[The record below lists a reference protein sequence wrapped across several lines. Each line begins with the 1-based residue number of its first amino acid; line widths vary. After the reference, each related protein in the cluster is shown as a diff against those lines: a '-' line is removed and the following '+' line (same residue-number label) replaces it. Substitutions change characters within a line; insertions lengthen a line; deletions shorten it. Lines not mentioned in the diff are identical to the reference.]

1 MTPERWKEIKQLLH
15 TALEREP
22 GQRAAYLQQACAG
35 DEGLRR
41 EVESLL
47 LHDEDAKS
55 LLETPVLK
63 VAARIFSEEQAPSLI
78 GRQVGCYQVISS
90 IGAGGMGEVYRAHDT
105 KLGRDVAIKVLP
117 SNFVHDPERLARFQR
132 EARMLASLNHPNIA
146 TIHGLEQSNSVHFL
160 VMEVVPGETLA
171 ERLRVGAVGIE
182 EALKIG
188 EQIAEA
194 LEAAHEK
201 GVIHRDLKPAN
212 VKVTPEGRVKVL
224 DFGLAKAFAG
234 DGGLD
239 LSNAPT
245 LTAMETEDG
254 RILGTPAYMSP
265 EQARGKPLDKRTDI
279 WAFGCVLYELVT
291 GRQAFRGDTLSDMI
305 AAVLEREPDW
315 GALPAATPEKF
326 RRLMR
331 RCLQKDPQRRL
342 RDLGDARIEI
352 EETLA
357 AFANAKNNAGRRS
370 RREVPARRARAQSA
384 PTDASEASE
393 RPRGGRAGLVIAAV
407 GLMLVLVTVG
417 WVYRFAARGETI
429 DSVAVLPFVNA
440 SGDQTT
446 EYLSDGITESLIN
459 SLSKLPNL
467 KIKSRDS
474 VFRYKGKET
483 DPAEVARQLGVRAIF
498 KGRLTQRGDTL
509 AISAELIDGR
519 NDDHLWGQQYNR
531 KLADIFALQDEIA
544 REITNTLRLR
554 LTAQDEKR
562 LAKRYTENV
571 EAYQD
576 YLKGRYLWDKKTE
589 EGFEKGIEY
598 FQQAI
603 AKDPTYALAYAGL
616 ADSYTG
622 LAGFGFVPPKE
633 GYPKAL
639 EAALKALEI
648 DDKLAEAH
656 ASLAFTKSNY
666 DWDWSGAEQEFKRAI
681 ELNPGASTAHHFYGL
696 ALAYM
701 GGRFEEA
708 IDESKRAVELD
719 PLSLIINADLG
730 HVFYEARKYDQ
741 AIEQERKTL
750 EMDPNFNPA
759 RHWLGLAY
767 LQKSMYKE
775 GIAEFEKDF
784 PSLGYA
790 YAVAGRRA
798 EAQQVLDKLNELSK
812 QKYVPAV
819 SMARIYVGL
828 GEKEKAFEWLEKAY
842 QDGSIGGGTGIAADP
857 IFDPLRSD
865 PRLKDLLRRMNLKP

>member
-1 MTPERWKEIKQLLH
+1 MAIPSGTKLGPYEVV
-15 TALEREP
+15 AL
-22 GQRAAYLQQACAG
+22 
-35 DEGLRR
+35 
-41 EVESLL
+41 
-47 LHDEDAKS
+47 
-55 LLETPVLK
+55 
-63 VAARIFSEEQAPSLI
+63 
-78 GRQVGCYQVISS
+78 
-90 IGAGGMGEVYRAHDT
+90 IGAGGMGEVYEARDT
-105 KLGRDVAIKVLP
+105 KLERNVAIKVLRDA
-117 SNFVHDPERLARFQR
+117 FAQDADRLSRFQR
-132 EARMLASLNHPNIA
+132 EAKMLAALNHPNIA
-146 TIHGLEQSNSVHFL
+146 TIYGLEQSSGTSYL
-160 VMEVVPGETLA
+160 VMELVLGETLA
-171 ERLRVGAVGIE
+171 ERVQRDRVVPVE
-182 EALKIG
+182 EALAIAK
-188 EQIAEA
+188 QIAEA
-194 LEAAHEK
+194 VEAAHEK
-201 GVIHRDLKPAN
+201 GIIHRDLKPPN
-212 VKVTPEGRVKVL
+212 VKLTPEGKVKVL
-224 DFGLAKAFAG
+224 DFGLAKAFAS

-245 LTAMETEDG
+245 LTAMGTEEG

-265 EQARGKPLDKRTDI
+265 EQARGKSVDKRTDV
-279 WAFGCVLYELVT
+279 WAFGCVLYILLT
-291 GRQAFRGDTLSDMI
+291 GRQAFTGDTLSDMI
-305 AAVLEREPDW
+305 VSILEREPDW
-315 GALPAATPEKF
+315 QALPASTPAKI
-326 RRLMR
+326 RDLLR

-352 EETLA
+352 EEALLPPATAEARTKRDTDSGRVAVRSMASVTSSNPWWRSRTALWIAVVALLVLLA
-357 AFANAKNNAGRRS
+357 A
-370 RREVPARRARAQSA
+370 
-384 PTDASEASE
+384 
-393 RPRGGRAGLVIAAV
+393 AGLI
-407 GLMLVLVTVG
+407 
-417 WVYRFAARGETI
+417 YRPAEHGETI
-429 DSVAVLPFVNA
+429 DSIAVLPFVNV
-440 SGDQTT
+440 SGDQNT

-459 SLSKLPNL
+459 NLSQLPNL

-474 VFRYKGKET
+474 VFHYKGKET
-483 DPAEVARQLGVRAIF
+483 DPEEVARQLGVRAIF

-509 AISAELIDGR
+509 AISAELIDAR

-576 YLKGRYLWDKKTE
+576 YLEGRYQWDKKTE
-589 EGFEKGIEY
+589 EGFKKGVEY

-616 ADSYTG
+616 ADCYTG
-622 LAGFGFVPPKE
+622 LAGFGFVPAKE

-639 EAALKALEI
+639 EEALKALEI

-656 ASLAFTKSNY
+656 ASLAFIKSNY

-681 ELNPGASTAHHFYGL
+681 ELNPGSATAHHFYGL

-730 HVFYEARKYDQ
+730 HVFYEARKYEL

-759 RHWLGLAY
+759 QHWLGLAY
-767 LQKSMYKE
+767 LQKSMDKE
-775 GIAEFEKDF
+775 GIAEFEKEF
-784 PSLGYA
+784 PFLGYA

-828 GEKEKAFEWLEKAY
+828 GEKDKAFEWLEKAY
-842 QDGSIGGGTGIAADP
+842 LDGSIGGGTGIAVDP

-865 PRLKDLLRRMNLKP
+865 PRFMDILRRMNLQH

>member
-1 MTPERWKEIKQLLH
+1 MAIPSGTKLGPYEVV
-15 TALEREP
+15 AL
-22 GQRAAYLQQACAG
+22 
-35 DEGLRR
+35 
-41 EVESLL
+41 
-47 LHDEDAKS
+47 
-55 LLETPVLK
+55 
-63 VAARIFSEEQAPSLI
+63 
-78 GRQVGCYQVISS
+78 
-90 IGAGGMGEVYRAHDT
+90 IGAGGMGEVYEARDT
-105 KLGRDVAIKVLP
+105 KLERNVAIKVLRDA
-117 SNFVHDPERLARFQR
+117 FAQDADRLSRFQR
-132 EARMLASLNHPNIA
+132 EAKMLAALNHPNIA
-146 TIHGLEQSNSVHFL
+146 TIYGLEQSSGTSYL
-160 VMEVVPGETLA
+160 VMELVLGETLA
-171 ERLRVGAVGIE
+171 ERVQRDRVVPVE
-182 EALKIG
+182 EALAIAK
-188 EQIAEA
+188 QIAEA
-194 LEAAHEK
+194 VEAAHEK
-201 GVIHRDLKPAN
+201 GIIHRDLKPPN
-212 VKVTPEGRVKVL
+212 VKLTPEGKVKVL
-224 DFGLAKAFAG
+224 DFGLAKAFAS

-245 LTAMETEDG
+245 LTAMGTEEG

-265 EQARGKPLDKRTDI
+265 EQARGKSVDKRTDV
-279 WAFGCVLYELVT
+279 WAFGCVLYILLT
-291 GRQAFRGDTLSDMI
+291 GRQAFTGNTLSDMI
-305 AAVLEREPDW
+305 VSILEREPDW
-315 GALPAATPEKF
+315 QALPASTPAKIQD
-326 RRLMR
+326 LLR

-352 EETLA
+352 EEALLPPATAEARTKRDTDSGRVAVRSMASVTSSNPWWRSRTALWIAVVALLVLLA
-357 AFANAKNNAGRRS
+357 A
-370 RREVPARRARAQSA
+370 
-384 PTDASEASE
+384 
-393 RPRGGRAGLVIAAV
+393 AGLI
-407 GLMLVLVTVG
+407 
-417 WVYRFAARGETI
+417 YRPAEHGETI
-429 DSVAVLPFVNA
+429 DSIAVLPFVNV
-440 SGDQTT
+440 SGDQNT

-459 SLSKLPNL
+459 NLSQLPNL

-474 VFRYKGKET
+474 VFHYKGKET
-483 DPAEVARQLGVRAIF
+483 DPEEVARQLGVRAIF

-509 AISAELIDGR
+509 AISAELIDAR

-576 YLKGRYLWDKKTE
+576 YLEGRYQWDKKTE
-589 EGFEKGIEY
+589 EGFKKGVEY

-616 ADSYTG
+616 ADCYTG
-622 LAGFGFVPPKE
+622 LAGFGFVPAKE

-639 EAALKALEI
+639 EEALKALEI

-656 ASLAFTKSNY
+656 ASLAFIKSNY

-681 ELNPGASTAHHFYGL
+681 ELNPGSATAHHFYGL

-730 HVFYEARKYDQ
+730 HVFYEARKYEL

-759 RHWLGLAY
+759 HHWLGLAY
-767 LQKSMYKE
+767 LQKSMDKE
-775 GIAEFEKDF
+775 GIAEFEKEF
-784 PSLGYA
+784 PFLGYA

-828 GEKEKAFEWLEKAY
+828 GEKDKAFEWLEKAY
-842 QDGSIGGGTGIAADP
+842 LDGSIGGGTGIAVDP

-865 PRLKDLLRRMNLKP
+865 PRFMDILRRMNLQH

>member
-1 MTPERWKEIKQLLH
+1 MAIPSGTKLGPYEVV
-15 TALEREP
+15 AL
-22 GQRAAYLQQACAG
+22 
-35 DEGLRR
+35 
-41 EVESLL
+41 
-47 LHDEDAKS
+47 
-55 LLETPVLK
+55 
-63 VAARIFSEEQAPSLI
+63 
-78 GRQVGCYQVISS
+78 
-90 IGAGGMGEVYRAHDT
+90 IGAGGMGEVYEARDT
-105 KLGRDVAIKVLP
+105 KLERNVAIKVLRDA
-117 SNFVHDPERLARFQR
+117 FAQDADRLSRFQR
-132 EARMLASLNHPNIA
+132 EAKMLAALNHPNIA
-146 TIHGLEQSNSVHFL
+146 TIYGLEQSSGTSYL
-160 VMEVVPGETLA
+160 VMELVLGETLA
-171 ERLRVGAVGIE
+171 ERVQRDRVVPVE
-182 EALKIG
+182 EALAIAK
-188 EQIAEA
+188 QIAEA
-194 LEAAHEK
+194 VEAAHEK
-201 GVIHRDLKPAN
+201 GIIHRDLKPPN
-212 VKVTPEGRVKVL
+212 VKLTPEGKVKVL
-224 DFGLAKAFAG
+224 DFGLAKAFAS

-245 LTAMETEDG
+245 LTAMGTEEG

-265 EQARGKPLDKRTDI
+265 EQARGKSVDKRTDV
-279 WAFGCVLYELVT
+279 WAFGCVLYILLT
-291 GRQAFRGDTLSDMI
+291 GRQAFTGDTLSDMI
-305 AAVLEREPDW
+305 VSILEREPDW
-315 GALPAATPEKF
+315 QALPASTPAKIQD
-326 RRLMR
+326 LLR

-352 EETLA
+352 EEALLPPATAEARTKRDTDSGRVAVRSMASVTSSNPWWRSRTALWIAVVALLVLLA
-357 AFANAKNNAGRRS
+357 A
-370 RREVPARRARAQSA
+370 
-384 PTDASEASE
+384 
-393 RPRGGRAGLVIAAV
+393 AGLI
-407 GLMLVLVTVG
+407 
-417 WVYRFAARGETI
+417 YRPAEHGETI
-429 DSVAVLPFVNA
+429 DSIAVLPFVNV
-440 SGDQTT
+440 SGDQNT

-459 SLSKLPNL
+459 NLSQLPNL

-474 VFRYKGKET
+474 VFHYKGKET
-483 DPAEVARQLGVRAIF
+483 DPEEVARQLGVRAIF

-509 AISAELIDGR
+509 AISAELIDAR
-519 NDDHLWGQQYNR
+519 NDDHLWGQQYSR

-576 YLKGRYLWDKKTE
+576 YLEGRYQWDKKTD
-589 EGFEKGIEY
+589 EGFKKGVEY

-616 ADSYTG
+616 ADCYTG

-639 EAALKALEI
+639 EEALKALEI

-656 ASLAFTKSNY
+656 ASLAFIKSNY

-681 ELNPGASTAHHFYGL
+681 ELNPGSATAHHFYGL

-730 HVFYEARKYDQ
+730 HVFYEARKYEL

-759 RHWLGLAY
+759 QHWLGLAY
-767 LQKSMYKE
+767 LQKSMDKE
-775 GIAEFEKDF
+775 GIAEFEKEF
-784 PSLGYA
+784 PFLGYA

-828 GEKEKAFEWLEKAY
+828 GEKDKAFEWLEKAY
-842 QDGSIGGGTGIAADP
+842 LDGSIGGGTGIAVDP

-865 PRLKDLLRRMNLKP
+865 PRFMDILRRMNLQH

>member
-1 MTPERWKEIKQLLH
+1 MAIPSGTKLGPYEVV
-15 TALEREP
+15 AL
-22 GQRAAYLQQACAG
+22 
-35 DEGLRR
+35 
-41 EVESLL
+41 
-47 LHDEDAKS
+47 
-55 LLETPVLK
+55 
-63 VAARIFSEEQAPSLI
+63 
-78 GRQVGCYQVISS
+78 
-90 IGAGGMGEVYRAHDT
+90 IGAGGMGEVYEARDT
-105 KLGRDVAIKVLP
+105 KLERNVAIKVLRDA
-117 SNFVHDPERLARFQR
+117 FAQDADRLSRFQR
-132 EARMLASLNHPNIA
+132 EAKMLAALNHPNIA
-146 TIHGLEQSNSVHFL
+146 TIYGLEQSSGTSYL
-160 VMEVVPGETLA
+160 VMELVLGETLA
-171 ERLRVGAVGIE
+171 ERVQRDRVVPVE
-182 EALKIG
+182 EALAIAK
-188 EQIAEA
+188 QIAEA
-194 LEAAHEK
+194 VEAAHEK
-201 GVIHRDLKPAN
+201 GIIHRDLKPPN
-212 VKVTPEGRVKVL
+212 VKLTPEGKVKVL
-224 DFGLAKAFAG
+224 DFGLAKAFAS

-245 LTAMETEDG
+245 LTAMGTEEG

-265 EQARGKPLDKRTDI
+265 EQARGKSVDKRTDV
-279 WAFGCVLYELVT
+279 WAFGCVLYILLT
-291 GRQAFRGDTLSDMI
+291 GRQAFTGDTLSDMI
-305 AAVLEREPDW
+305 VSILEREPDW
-315 GALPAATPEKF
+315 QALPASTPAKI
-326 RRLMR
+326 RDLLR

-352 EETLA
+352 EEALLPPATAEARTKRDTDSGRVAVRSMASVTSSNPWWRSRTALWIAVVALLVLLA
-357 AFANAKNNAGRRS
+357 A
-370 RREVPARRARAQSA
+370 
-384 PTDASEASE
+384 
-393 RPRGGRAGLVIAAV
+393 AGLI
-407 GLMLVLVTVG
+407 
-417 WVYRFAARGETI
+417 YRPAEHGETI
-429 DSVAVLPFVNA
+429 DSIAVLPFVNV
-440 SGDQTT
+440 SGDQNT

-459 SLSKLPNL
+459 NLSQLPNL

-474 VFRYKGKET
+474 VFHYKGKET
-483 DPAEVARQLGVRAIF
+483 DPEEVARQLGVRAIF

-509 AISAELIDGR
+509 AISAELIDAR

-576 YLKGRYLWDKKTE
+576 YLEGRYQWDKKTE
-589 EGFEKGIEY
+589 EGFKKGVEY

-616 ADSYTG
+616 ADCYTG
-622 LAGFGFVPPKE
+622 LAGFGFVPAKE

-639 EAALKALEI
+639 EEALKALEI

-656 ASLAFTKSNY
+656 ASLAFIKSNY

-681 ELNPGASTAHHFYGL
+681 ELNPGSATAHHFYGL

-730 HVFYEARKYDQ
+730 HVFYEARKYEL

-759 RHWLGLAY
+759 HHWLGLAY
-767 LQKSMYKE
+767 LQKSMDKE
-775 GIAEFEKDF
+775 GIAEFEKEF
-784 PSLGYA
+784 PFLGYA

-828 GEKEKAFEWLEKAY
+828 GEKDKAFEWLEKAY
-842 QDGSIGGGTGIAADP
+842 LDGSIGGGTGIAVDP

-865 PRLKDLLRRMNLKP
+865 PRFMDILRRMNLQH

>member
-1 MTPERWKEIKQLLH
+1 MAIPSGTKLGPYEVV
-15 TALEREP
+15 AL
-22 GQRAAYLQQACAG
+22 
-35 DEGLRR
+35 
-41 EVESLL
+41 
-47 LHDEDAKS
+47 
-55 LLETPVLK
+55 
-63 VAARIFSEEQAPSLI
+63 
-78 GRQVGCYQVISS
+78 
-90 IGAGGMGEVYRAHDT
+90 IGAGGMGEVYEARDT
-105 KLGRDVAIKVLP
+105 KLERNVAIKVLRDA
-117 SNFVHDPERLARFQR
+117 FAQDADRLSRFQR
-132 EARMLASLNHPNIA
+132 EAKMLAALNHPNIA
-146 TIHGLEQSNSVHFL
+146 TIYGLEQSSGTSYL
-160 VMEVVPGETLA
+160 VMELVLGETLA
-171 ERLRVGAVGIE
+171 ERVQRDRVMPVE
-182 EALKIG
+182 EALAIAK
-188 EQIAEA
+188 QIAEA
-194 LEAAHEK
+194 VEAAHEK
-201 GVIHRDLKPAN
+201 GIIHRDLKPPN
-212 VKVTPEGRVKVL
+212 VKLTPEGKVKLL
-224 DFGLAKAFAG
+224 DFGLAKAFAS

-245 LTAMETEDG
+245 LTAMGTEEG

-265 EQARGKPLDKRTDI
+265 EQARGKSVDKRTDV
-279 WAFGCVLYELVT
+279 WAFGCVLYILLT
-291 GRQAFRGDTLSDMI
+291 GRQAFTGDTLSDMI
-305 AAVLEREPDW
+305 VSILEREPDW
-315 GALPAATPEKF
+315 QALPASTPAKI
-326 RRLMR
+326 RDLLR

-352 EETLA
+352 EEALLPPATAEARTKRDTDSGRVAVRSMASVTSSNPWWRSRTALWIAVVALLVLLA
-357 AFANAKNNAGRRS
+357 A
-370 RREVPARRARAQSA
+370 
-384 PTDASEASE
+384 
-393 RPRGGRAGLVIAAV
+393 AGLI
-407 GLMLVLVTVG
+407 
-417 WVYRFAARGETI
+417 YRPAEHGETI
-429 DSVAVLPFVNA
+429 DSIAVLPFVNV
-440 SGDQTT
+440 SGDQNT

-459 SLSKLPNL
+459 NLSQLPNL

-474 VFRYKGKET
+474 VFHYKGKET
-483 DPAEVARQLGVRAIF
+483 DPEEVARQLGVRAIF

-509 AISAELIDGR
+509 AISAELIDAR

-576 YLKGRYLWDKKTE
+576 YLEGRYQWDKKTE
-589 EGFEKGIEY
+589 EGFKKGVEY

-616 ADSYTG
+616 ADCYTG
-622 LAGFGFVPPKE
+622 LAGFGFVPAKE

-639 EAALKALEI
+639 EEALKALEI

-656 ASLAFTKSNY
+656 ASLAFIKSNY

-681 ELNPGASTAHHFYGL
+681 ELNPGSATAHHFYGL

-730 HVFYEARKYDQ
+730 HVFYEARKYEL

-759 RHWLGLAY
+759 HHWLGLAY
-767 LQKSMYKE
+767 LQKSMDKE
-775 GIAEFEKDF
+775 GIAEFEKEF
-784 PSLGYA
+784 PFLGYA

-812 QKYVPAV
+812 QKYVPAM

-828 GEKEKAFEWLEKAY
+828 GEKDKAFEWLEKAY
-842 QDGSIGGGTGIAADP
+842 LDGSIGGGTGIAVDP

-865 PRLKDLLRRMNLKP
+865 PRFMDILRRMNLQH

>member
-1 MTPERWKEIKQLLH
+1 MAIPSGTKLGPYEVV
-15 TALEREP
+15 AL
-22 GQRAAYLQQACAG
+22 
-35 DEGLRR
+35 
-41 EVESLL
+41 
-47 LHDEDAKS
+47 
-55 LLETPVLK
+55 
-63 VAARIFSEEQAPSLI
+63 
-78 GRQVGCYQVISS
+78 
-90 IGAGGMGEVYRAHDT
+90 IGAGGMGEVYEARDT
-105 KLGRDVAIKVLP
+105 KLERNVAIKVLRDA
-117 SNFVHDPERLARFQR
+117 FAQDADRLSRFQR
-132 EARMLASLNHPNIA
+132 EAKMLAALNHPNIA
-146 TIHGLEQSNSVHFL
+146 TIYGLEQSSGTSYL
-160 VMEVVPGETLA
+160 VMELVLGETLA
-171 ERLRVGAVGIE
+171 ERVQRDRVVPVE
-182 EALKIG
+182 EALAIAK
-188 EQIAEA
+188 QIAEA
-194 LEAAHEK
+194 VEAAHEK
-201 GVIHRDLKPAN
+201 GIIHRDLKPPN
-212 VKVTPEGRVKVL
+212 VKLTPEGKVKVL
-224 DFGLAKAFAG
+224 DFGLAKAFAS

-245 LTAMETEDG
+245 LTAMGTEEG

-265 EQARGKPLDKRTDI
+265 EQARGKSVDKRTDV
-279 WAFGCVLYELVT
+279 WAFGCVLYILLT
-291 GRQAFRGDTLSDMI
+291 GRQAFTGDTLSDMI
-305 AAVLEREPDW
+305 VSILEREPDW
-315 GALPAATPEKF
+315 QALPASTPAKI
-326 RRLMR
+326 RDLLR

-352 EETLA
+352 EEALLPLATAEARTKRDTDSGRVAVRSMASVTSSNPWWRSRTALWIAVVALLVLLA
-357 AFANAKNNAGRRS
+357 A
-370 RREVPARRARAQSA
+370 
-384 PTDASEASE
+384 
-393 RPRGGRAGLVIAAV
+393 AGLI
-407 GLMLVLVTVG
+407 
-417 WVYRFAARGETI
+417 YRPAEHGETI
-429 DSVAVLPFVNA
+429 DSIAVLPFVNV
-440 SGDQTT
+440 SGDQNT

-459 SLSKLPNL
+459 NLSQLPNL

-474 VFRYKGKET
+474 VFHYKGKET
-483 DPAEVARQLGVRAIF
+483 DPEEVARQLGVRAIF

-509 AISAELIDGR
+509 AISAELIDAR

-576 YLKGRYLWDKKTE
+576 YLEGRYQWDKKTE
-589 EGFEKGIEY
+589 EGFKKGVEY

-616 ADSYTG
+616 ADCYTG
-622 LAGFGFVPPKE
+622 LAGFGFVPAKE

-639 EAALKALEI
+639 EEALKALEI

-656 ASLAFTKSNY
+656 ASLAFIKSNY

-681 ELNPGASTAHHFYGL
+681 ELNPGSATAHHFYGL

-730 HVFYEARKYDQ
+730 HVFYEARKYEL

-759 RHWLGLAY
+759 HHWLGLAY
-767 LQKSMYKE
+767 LQKSMDKE
-775 GIAEFEKDF
+775 GIAEFEKEF
-784 PSLGYA
+784 PFLGYA

-828 GEKEKAFEWLEKAY
+828 GEKDKAFEWLEKAY
-842 QDGSIGGGTGIAADP
+842 LDGSIGGGTGIAVDP

-865 PRLKDLLRRMNLKP
+865 PRFMDILRRMNLQH

>member
-1 MTPERWKEIKQLLH
+1 MAIPSGTKLGPYEVV
-15 TALEREP
+15 AL
-22 GQRAAYLQQACAG
+22 
-35 DEGLRR
+35 
-41 EVESLL
+41 
-47 LHDEDAKS
+47 
-55 LLETPVLK
+55 
-63 VAARIFSEEQAPSLI
+63 
-78 GRQVGCYQVISS
+78 
-90 IGAGGMGEVYRAHDT
+90 IGAGGMGEVYEARDT
-105 KLGRDVAIKVLP
+105 KLERNVAIKVLRDA
-117 SNFVHDPERLARFQR
+117 FAQDADRLSRFQR
-132 EARMLASLNHPNIA
+132 EAKMLAALNHPNIA
-146 TIHGLEQSNSVHFL
+146 TIYGLEQSSGTSYL
-160 VMEVVPGETLA
+160 VMELVLGETLA
-171 ERLRVGAVGIE
+171 ERVQRDRVVPVE
-182 EALKIG
+182 EALAIAK
-188 EQIAEA
+188 QIAEA
-194 LEAAHEK
+194 VEAAHEK
-201 GVIHRDLKPAN
+201 GIIHRDLKPPN
-212 VKVTPEGRVKVL
+212 VKLTPEGKVKVL
-224 DFGLAKAFAG
+224 DFGLAKAFAS

-245 LTAMETEDG
+245 LTAMGTEEG

-265 EQARGKPLDKRTDI
+265 EQARGKSVDKRTDV
-279 WAFGCVLYELVT
+279 WAFGCVLYILLT
-291 GRQAFRGDTLSDMI
+291 GRQAFTGDTLSDMI
-305 AAVLEREPDW
+305 VSILEREPDW
-315 GALPAATPEKF
+315 QALPASTPAKI
-326 RRLMR
+326 RDLLR

-352 EETLA
+352 EEALLPPATAEARTKRDTDSGRVAVRSMASVTSSNPWWRSRTALWIAVVALLVLLA
-357 AFANAKNNAGRRS
+357 A
-370 RREVPARRARAQSA
+370 
-384 PTDASEASE
+384 
-393 RPRGGRAGLVIAAV
+393 AGLI
-407 GLMLVLVTVG
+407 
-417 WVYRFAARGETI
+417 YRPAEHGETI
-429 DSVAVLPFVNA
+429 DSIAVLPFVNA
-440 SGDQTT
+440 SGDQNT

-459 SLSKLPNL
+459 NLSQLPNL

-474 VFRYKGKET
+474 VFHYKGKET
-483 DPAEVARQLGVRAIF
+483 DPEEVARQLGVRAIF

-509 AISAELIDGR
+509 AISAELIDAR

-576 YLKGRYLWDKKTE
+576 YLEGRYQWDKKTE
-589 EGFEKGIEY
+589 EGFKKGVEY

-616 ADSYTG
+616 ADCYTG
-622 LAGFGFVPPKE
+622 LAGFGFVPAKE

-639 EAALKALEI
+639 EEALKALEI

-656 ASLAFTKSNY
+656 ASLAFIKSNY

-681 ELNPGASTAHHFYGL
+681 ELNPGSATAHHFYGL

-730 HVFYEARKYDQ
+730 HVFYEARKYEL

-759 RHWLGLAY
+759 HHWLGLAY
-767 LQKSMYKE
+767 LQKSMDKE
-775 GIAEFEKDF
+775 GIAEFEKEF
-784 PSLGYA
+784 PFLGYA

-828 GEKEKAFEWLEKAY
+828 GEKDKAFEWLEKAY
-842 QDGSIGGGTGIAADP
+842 LDGSIGGGTGIAVDP

-865 PRLKDLLRRMNLKP
+865 PRFKDILRRMNLQH

>member
-1 MTPERWKEIKQLLH
+1 MAIPSGTKLGPYEVV
-15 TALEREP
+15 AL
-22 GQRAAYLQQACAG
+22 
-35 DEGLRR
+35 
-41 EVESLL
+41 
-47 LHDEDAKS
+47 
-55 LLETPVLK
+55 
-63 VAARIFSEEQAPSLI
+63 
-78 GRQVGCYQVISS
+78 
-90 IGAGGMGEVYRAHDT
+90 IGAGGMGEVYEARDT
-105 KLGRDVAIKVLP
+105 KLERNVAIKVLRDA
-117 SNFVHDPERLARFQR
+117 FAQDADRLSRFQR
-132 EARMLASLNHPNIA
+132 EAKMLAALNHPNIA
-146 TIHGLEQSNSVHFL
+146 TIYGLEQSSGTSYL
-160 VMEVVPGETLA
+160 VMELVLGETLA
-171 ERLRVGAVGIE
+171 ERVQRDRVVPVE
-182 EALKIG
+182 EALAIAK
-188 EQIAEA
+188 QIAKA
-194 LEAAHEK
+194 VEAAHEK
-201 GVIHRDLKPAN
+201 GIIHRDLKPPN
-212 VKVTPEGRVKVL
+212 VKLTPEGKVKVL
-224 DFGLAKAFAG
+224 DFGLAKAFAS

-245 LTAMETEDG
+245 LTAMGTEEG

-265 EQARGKPLDKRTDI
+265 EQARGKSVDKRTDV
-279 WAFGCVLYELVT
+279 WAFGCVLYILLT
-291 GRQAFRGDTLSDMI
+291 GRQAFTGDTLSDMI
-305 AAVLEREPDW
+305 VSILEREPDW
-315 GALPAATPEKF
+315 QALPASTPAKI
-326 RRLMR
+326 RDLLR

-352 EETLA
+352 EEALLPPATAEARTKRDTDSGRVAVRSMASVTSSNPWWRSRTALWIAVVALLVLLA
-357 AFANAKNNAGRRS
+357 A
-370 RREVPARRARAQSA
+370 
-384 PTDASEASE
+384 
-393 RPRGGRAGLVIAAV
+393 AGLI
-407 GLMLVLVTVG
+407 
-417 WVYRFAARGETI
+417 YRPAEHGETI
-429 DSVAVLPFVNA
+429 DSIAVLPFVNV
-440 SGDQTT
+440 SGDQNT

-459 SLSKLPNL
+459 NLSQLPNL

-474 VFRYKGKET
+474 VFHYKGKET
-483 DPAEVARQLGVRAIF
+483 DPEEVARQLGVRAIF

-509 AISAELIDGR
+509 AISAELIDAR

-576 YLKGRYLWDKKTE
+576 YLEGRYQWDKKTE
-589 EGFEKGIEY
+589 EGFKKGVEY

-616 ADSYTG
+616 ADCYTG
-622 LAGFGFVPPKE
+622 LAGFGFVPAKE

-639 EAALKALEI
+639 EEALKALEI

-656 ASLAFTKSNY
+656 ASLAFIKSNY

-681 ELNPGASTAHHFYGL
+681 ELNPGSATAHHFYGL

-730 HVFYEARKYDQ
+730 HVFYEARKYEL

-759 RHWLGLAY
+759 HHWLGLAY
-767 LQKSMYKE
+767 LQKSMDKE
-775 GIAEFEKDF
+775 GIAEFEKEF
-784 PSLGYA
+784 PFLGYA

-828 GEKEKAFEWLEKAY
+828 GEKDKAFEWLEKAY
-842 QDGSIGGGTGIAADP
+842 LDGSIGGGTGIAVDP

-865 PRLKDLLRRMNLKP
+865 PRFMDILRRMNLQH

>member
-1 MTPERWKEIKQLLH
+1 MAIPSGTKLGPYEVV
-15 TALEREP
+15 AL
-22 GQRAAYLQQACAG
+22 
-35 DEGLRR
+35 
-41 EVESLL
+41 
-47 LHDEDAKS
+47 
-55 LLETPVLK
+55 
-63 VAARIFSEEQAPSLI
+63 
-78 GRQVGCYQVISS
+78 
-90 IGAGGMGEVYRAHDT
+90 IGAGGMGEVYEARDT
-105 KLGRDVAIKVLP
+105 KLERNVAIKVLRDA
-117 SNFVHDPERLARFQR
+117 FAQDADRLSRFQR
-132 EARMLASLNHPNIA
+132 EAKMLAALNHPNIA
-146 TIHGLEQSNSVHFL
+146 TIYGLEQSSGTSYL
-160 VMEVVPGETLA
+160 VMELVLGETLA
-171 ERLRVGAVGIE
+171 ERVQRDRVVPVE
-182 EALKIG
+182 EALAIAK
-188 EQIAEA
+188 QIAEA
-194 LEAAHEK
+194 VEAAHEK
-201 GVIHRDLKPAN
+201 GIIHRDLKPPN
-212 VKVTPEGRVKVL
+212 VKLTPEGKVKVL
-224 DFGLAKAFAG
+224 DFGLAKAFAS

-245 LTAMETEDG
+245 LTAMGTEEG

-265 EQARGKPLDKRTDI
+265 EQARGKSVDKRTDV
-279 WAFGCVLYELVT
+279 WAFGCVLYILLT
-291 GRQAFRGDTLSDMI
+291 GRQAFTGDTLSDMI
-305 AAVLEREPDW
+305 VSILEREPDW
-315 GALPAATPEKF
+315 QALPASTPAKI
-326 RRLMR
+326 RDLLR

-352 EETLA
+352 EEALLPPATAEARTKRDTDSGRVAVRSMASVTSSNPWWRSRTALWIAVVALLVLLA
-357 AFANAKNNAGRRS
+357 A
-370 RREVPARRARAQSA
+370 
-384 PTDASEASE
+384 
-393 RPRGGRAGLVIAAV
+393 AGLI
-407 GLMLVLVTVG
+407 
-417 WVYRFAARGETI
+417 YRPAEHGETI
-429 DSVAVLPFVNA
+429 DSIAVLPFVNV
-440 SGDQTT
+440 SGDQNT

-459 SLSKLPNL
+459 NLSQLPNL

-474 VFRYKGKET
+474 VFHYKGKET
-483 DPAEVARQLGVRAIF
+483 DPEEVARQLGVRAIF

-509 AISAELIDGR
+509 AISAELIDAR
-519 NDDHLWGQQYNR
+519 NDDHLWGQQYSR

-576 YLKGRYLWDKKTE
+576 YLEGRYQWDKKTE
-589 EGFEKGIEY
+589 EGFKKGVEY

-616 ADSYTG
+616 ADCYTG
-622 LAGFGFVPPKE
+622 LAGFGFVPAKE

-639 EAALKALEI
+639 EEALKALEI

-656 ASLAFTKSNY
+656 ASLAFIKSNY

-681 ELNPGASTAHHFYGL
+681 ELNPGSATAHHFYGL

-730 HVFYEARKYDQ
+730 HVFYEARKYEL

-759 RHWLGLAY
+759 QHWLGLAY
-767 LQKSMYKE
+767 LQKSMDKE
-775 GIAEFEKDF
+775 GIAEFEKEF
-784 PSLGYA
+784 PFLGYA

-828 GEKEKAFEWLEKAY
+828 GEKDKAFEWLEKAY
-842 QDGSIGGGTGIAADP
+842 LDGSIGGGTGIAVDP

-865 PRLKDLLRRMNLKP
+865 PRFMDILRRMNLQH